1 MEYRGIDVSAW
12 QGEIDWKKVADVGT
26 EFAIIRITEA
36 GNNVDAYFERNYNGC
51 VDYGIPAGVYKFSYA
66 LSVAAVRQ
74 EAERVVDILRER
86 QLRYPVFLTWN
97 TAINAA

>member
-1 MEYRGIDVSAW
+1 MEYRGIDVSVW

-51 VDYGIPAGVYKFSYA
+51 VDYGIPAGVYKFSCITY
-66 LSVAAVRQ
+66 
-74 EAERVVDILRER
+74 
-86 QLRYPVFLTWN
+86 
-97 TAINAA
+97 INKISLFQNRIFS